1 MEAIALKYIRFAAA
15 LSLVFIMLFAAVA
28 CTGAEAAAEP
38 DPGDV
43 VNIPEP
49 THTQAQTGP
58 MASATPANTDERPET
73 TPSEPQSPEPAQT
86 PDDGLPYYLYVEK
99 GSFTLTIYEKDEQGE
114 YTKVL
119 AAYRIAH
126 GGNKTPAG
134 TYTLGGEKAR
144 ERWHDFPD
152 GGTVQYATRY
162 EGRLYIHS
170 PLYATSDPTQMWPKY
185 YNGEKG
191 IGLESTGGCLR
202 MVTEAAKFIYENCP
216 EGTTLKI
223 VNGSPLGTTSDDV
236 PSRNG
241 LRIDPT
247 DYETLKAKGYAD

>member
-1 MEAIALKYIRFAAA
+1 MRYISRPLCAAMAAA
-15 LSLVFIMLFAAVA
+15 MLVLCCGCNTAVTDNTA
-28 CTGAEAAAEP
+28 NNEANLVSVPERTMAVETVQPTAEP
-38 DPGDV
+38 TATAEPTPTV
-43 VNIPEP
+43 EPTPEP
-49 THTQAQTGP
+49 T
-58 MASATPANTDERPET
+58 PE
-73 TPSEPQSPEPAQT
+73 
-86 PDDGLPYYLYVEK
+86 DDGLPYYLYVEK
-99 GSFTLTIYEKDEQGE
+99 GSFTLTIYEKDENGE
-114 YTKVL
+114 YTKVYKT
-119 AAYRIAH
+119 YRIAH

-134 TYTLGGEKAR
+134 IYTLGGDEVR

-185 YNGEKG
+185 YNGDHG

-202 MVTEAAKFIYENCP
+202 MVTEASKFIYENCP
-216 EGTTLKI
+216 EGTTLEI
-223 VNGSPLGTTSDDV
+223 VNGSPRGTTSEDI

-247 DYETLKAKGYAD
+247 DYDTLRANGYIE

>member
-1 MEAIALKYIRFAAA
+1 MKYIRFAAA

-58 MASATPANTDERPET
+58 MASATPANTDEQPEV

-126 GGNKTPAG
+126 GGNKTPA
-134 TYTLGGEKAR
+134 AR
-144 ERWHDFPD
+144 IATTAIHAEVFFNEVFFNFIVPPLFLRLFSR
-152 GGTVQYATRY
+152 YATNCNMQTLFCQTQNIV
-162 EGRLYIHS
+162 GR
-170 PLYATSDPTQMWPKY
+170 
-185 YNGEKG
+185 
-191 IGLESTGGCLR
+191 
-202 MVTEAAKFIYENCP
+202 
-216 EGTTLKI
+216 
-223 VNGSPLGTTSDDV
+223 DV
-236 PSRNG
+236 
-241 LRIDPT
+241 
-247 DYETLKAKGYAD
+247 

>member
-1 MEAIALKYIRFAAA
+1 MKYVKTLAIY
-15 LSLVFIMLFAAVA
+15 AVCLLLLA
-28 CTGAEAAAEP
+28 CAGCSVAGA
-38 DPGDV
+38 DPAQEDV
-43 VNIPEP
+43 IDIPEP
-49 THTQAQTGP
+49 EHTAGQTPQTAAPQTSAPEEPAQS
-58 MASATPANTDERPET
+58 ALSATP
-73 TPSEPQSPEPAQT
+73 SPV

-99 GSFTLTIYEKDEQGE
+99 GSFTLTIYEKDEAGE
-114 YTKVL
+114 YTKVYKT
-119 AAYRIAH
+119 YRIAH

-134 TYTLGGEKAR
+134 AYTLGGESAR

-152 GGTVQYATRY
+152 GGTVQYATKY

-170 PLYATSDPTQMWPKY
+170 PLYATADPTQMWPKY
-185 YNGEKG
+185 NNGDHG

-216 EGTTLKI
+216 EGTVLKI
-223 VNGSPLGTTSDDV
+223 VNGSPLGTTSDEV

-247 DYETLKAKGYAD
+247 DYETLQAKGYGG

>member
-1 MEAIALKYIRFAAA
+1 MTTIQRRRTNLKYIKRLLAA
-15 LSLVFIMLFAAVA
+15 LALIMLLFTLGCNAAV
-28 CTGAEAAAEP
+28 TSENVSTDEIVSVPERTAEP
-38 DPGDV
+38 TIAITPEAT
-43 VNIPEP
+43 PEP
-49 THTQAQTGP
+49 T
-58 MASATPANTDERPET
+58 PEST
-73 TPSEPQSPEPAQT
+73 EEPTPSPT

-99 GSFTLTIYEKDEQGE
+99 GSFTLTIYEKDENGE
-114 YTKVL
+114 YTKVYKT
-119 AAYRIAH
+119 YRIAH

-134 TYTLGGEKAR
+134 TYVLGGDEVR

-185 YNGEKG
+185 YNGDHG

-202 MVTEAAKFIYENCP
+202 MVTEASKFIYENCP
-216 EGTTLKI
+216 EGTILKI
-223 VNGSPLGTTSDDV
+223 VNGSPLGTTSDDI
-236 PSRNG
+236 PDRNG

-247 DYETLKAKGYAD
+247 DYDTLRAEGYIE

>member
-1 MEAIALKYIRFAAA
+1 MRYIKRLSLALAAA
-15 LSLVFIMLFAAVA
+15 MLITLVGCNAAVTSPA
-28 CTGAEAAAEP
+28 HT
-38 DPGDV
+38 DDV
-43 VNIPEP
+43 LVAVPERTHTPAPVLTPEP
-49 THTQAQTGP
+49 TPEQT
-58 MASATPANTDERPET
+58 AE
-73 TPSEPQSPEPAQT
+73 PEPTEEPAPSPT

-99 GSFTLTIYEKDEQGE
+99 GSFTLTIYEKDENGE
-114 YTKVL
+114 YTKVYK
-119 AAYRIAH
+119 AYRIAH

-134 TYTLGGEKAR
+134 TYTLGGENTR

-185 YNGEKG
+185 YNGDHG

-202 MVTEAAKFIYENCP
+202 MVTEASKFIYENCP

-223 VNGSPLGTTSDDV
+223 VNGSPLGTTSEDI

-247 DYETLKAKGYAD
+247 DYDTLREKGYITD